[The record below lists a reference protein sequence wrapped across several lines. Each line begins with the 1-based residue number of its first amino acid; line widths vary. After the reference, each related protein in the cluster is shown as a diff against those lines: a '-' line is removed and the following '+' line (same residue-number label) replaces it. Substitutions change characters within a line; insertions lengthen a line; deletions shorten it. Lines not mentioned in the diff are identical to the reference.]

1 MELTYSEYQAIV
13 EFSPNMI
20 WRSGLDANCN
30 YFNDTWL
37 KFTGKKMA
45 DEVGAGWLTRV
56 HSDDMQFCMKTY
68 LAAFKKREAFE
79 MEYRLLRY
87 DGEWRWINDRGVPFK
102 NTNGMFAGYIGSCVD
117 VTEKIEGRKL
127 TDMAFNDYL
136 TKVYNRNYLE
146 PIINYEFNQAKKEA
160 YDVFYMMLDV
170 DQFKLF
176 NDKFGHTYGDRVLF
190 MVAQEIKKS
199 VRNIDTV
206 GRYGGDEFMVI
217 LPKSTTLVAQQTAQ
231 KILEVVSKLHMEKIK
246 TRISVSIGIVKQ
258 SNEGEIEDILKK
270 VDDAM
275 YQAKNEGG
283 NCFTFWTE

>member
-190 MVAQEIKKS
+190 MVAQEIRKS

-217 LPKSTTLVAQQTAQ
+217 LPKSTILVAQQTAQ

-246 TRISVSIGIVKQ
+246 TSISVSIGIVKQ